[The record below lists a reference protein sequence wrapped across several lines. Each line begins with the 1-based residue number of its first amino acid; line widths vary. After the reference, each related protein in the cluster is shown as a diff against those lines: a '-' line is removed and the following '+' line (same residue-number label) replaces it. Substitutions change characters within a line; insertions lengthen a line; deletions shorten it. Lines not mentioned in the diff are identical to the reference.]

1 LKAAR
6 LSKNVVMLLLLAW
19 ISTGCYLPLQ
29 VDVPES
35 RRLMSTESDEFVPGR
50 TSRADVL
57 IAMGEPDEKSDD
69 ESVLTYRS
77 RSIEGIIV
85 VSQCTPPVELDTEMA
100 ISYTFDAQGILQET
114 SVAVD

>member
-1 LKAAR
+1 
-6 LSKNVVMLLLLAW
+6 MLFLLMW

-29 VDVPES
+29 LDVPES
-35 RRLMSTESDEFVPGR
+35 RSLLSTESEEFVPGT

-57 IAMGEPDEKSDD
+57 IAMGEPDETSDD

-85 VSQCTPPVELDTEMA
+85 VTQCTPPVELDTEIA
-100 ISYTFDAQGILQET
+100 INYTFDAQGILQET